1 VSEAPPERPVERARR
16 RAAAQKLVVL
26 GVAAAAS
33 GGTAALILTGHKVIA
48 GLAGAVAGLGLLAG
62 HPALGPGYVRPR
74 LAARLLDRVV
84 DACVLVPLAWTS
96 RSADSR
102 LSLLALAGLSTAYVA
117 AYERARGESLGYRGS
132 EGPGY
137 RGTRVA
143 ILVFGLVTG
152 WLEASLLAFLALST
166 SAAAVR
172 VVNVA
177 RQDRRT
183 VTSSMEGPPV
193 ASGGRAR
200 RW

>member
-1 VSEAPPERPVERARR
+1 V
-16 RAAAQKLVVL
+16 AAQKLVVL
-26 GVAAAAS
+26 GVAAATS
-33 GGTAALILTGHKVIA
+33 GVTATLILTGHRVIA

-62 HPALGPGYVRPR
+62 EATLGPGYVRPR

-96 RSADSR
+96 RSADGH
-102 LSLLALAGLSTAYVA
+102 LSLLALAGLSAAYVA
-117 AYERARGESLGYRGS
+117 AYERAKGESLGYRGS
-132 EGPGY
+132 EGIGY

-143 ILVFGLVTG
+143 ILVFGLLTG
-152 WLEASLLAFLALST
+152 WLEASLLAFLGLST

-183 VTSSMEGPPV
+183 ATSSVEGSPV
-193 ASGGRAR
+193 ATGRRAR